1 MNEFDGRKL
10 DHKTLEEFRIRAV
23 KRVEAGESPE
33 AVIKALGFTKP
44 RIYEWLAKYREGGI
58 DALRAKAIPGRPP
71 KLTASRMRTIYQTVV
86 GTNPLQLQFPF
97 ALWTREMVREFIR
110 REFDVRMSE
119 SQVGRLL
126 KKLGLSPQRPIRRA
140 WQQDQA
146 LVSQWRE
153 KTYPAIRKLA
163 RKEKAVIYFSDESS
177 VRSDFHSG
185 TTWAPQGQ
193 TPVVE
198 ATGARFK
205 INLISAV
212 TARGAMRFMA
222 YKENFTADLFIT
234 FLKRLIHNAER
245 PIFLI
250 VDGHPVHR
258 SAKVRRFVES
268 TQGRL
273 WLFIQPPY
281 SPELNPTELVWNHL
295 KNHSI
300 GRSIV
305 TGPDNLK
312 KRVIGFMRSLQKL
325 PEKIMGFFRH
335 PDLHYIK

>member
-1 MNEFDGRKL
+1 
-10 DHKTLEEFRIRAV
+10 
-23 KRVEAGESPE
+23 
-33 AVIKALGFTKP
+33 
-44 RIYEWLAKYREGGI
+44 
-58 DALRAKAIPGRPP
+58 
-71 KLTASRMRTIYQTVV
+71 
-86 GTNPLQLQFPF
+86 
-97 ALWTREMVREFIR
+97 
-110 REFDVRMSE
+110 
-119 SQVGRLL
+119 
-126 KKLGLSPQRPIRRA
+126 
-140 WQQDQA
+140 
-146 LVSQWRE
+146 
-153 KTYPAIRKLA
+153 
-163 RKEKAVIYFSDESS
+163 
-177 VRSDFHSG
+177 
-185 TTWAPQGQ
+185 
-193 TPVVE
+193 
-198 ATGARFK
+198 
-205 INLISAV
+205 
-212 TARGAMRFMA
+212 MA